1 MSNLFHPPQTGAA
14 LIVVA
19 CGLVGCADPF
29 RHDPVTQ
36 EAYRAKLQNIEPVT
50 LETFTATEPAPPM
63 PEAPAELELTLE
75 QCRAWVLADS
85 LDLDVRLL
93 DPTLA
98 DLSVTAAE
106 ARFEAVLFGS
116 ANYSDT
122 ETPTA
127 STLDGSEVQSSRGQ
141 LGVRLPLRT
150 GGTLTADFVAQRL
163 DTDNTF
169 STLNPSF
176 DGDANISLS
185 QPLLRNAGQ
194 RVTEAPIQIARL
206 DAQAVSARTRVDV
219 IRVLTAIDRAYWQL
233 YQAQQELTVRQ
244 QQHELAIAQLER
256 AERLVEAGAAADVEV
271 IRAQA
276 GVADGLEAIITAENT
291 LRLTQRSIKRL
302 INQPHLPLNGPTAL
316 VAVTP
321 ANPVN
326 YALDGDRLL
335 DTAMD
340 QRVELIETELQL
352 AQDAL
357 NIDIRR
363 NATLPLASL
372 DYRYTRN
379 GLGGS
384 FNDAFS
390 QVFEE
395 DFDGHSIGLRVE
407 VPLGNQA
414 AKSELQRALLTRVQR
429 LSNRRLQE
437 VQIAQEIANALDTL
451 TTTWQR
457 ILATRQA
464 VLLEARVLEA
474 EQRQFE
480 LGLVTS
486 TQVLEAQARLADA
499 RSREVSAITA
509 YQIAQIDLA
518 FATGTVLGEAR
529 IRWEPLGLDSE
540 SQKR

>member
-1 MSNLFHPPQTGAA
+1 MSNLFHLHQAGAA

-19 CGLVGCADPF
+19 CGLIGCADPF
-29 RHDPVTQ
+29 RHDPLTQ

-50 LETFTATEPAPPM
+50 LETFTVTEPSEPI

-206 DAQAVSARTRVDV
+206 DAQAVSARTRVEV

-233 YQAQQELTVRQ
+233 YQAQQELNVRR

-316 VAVTP
+316 IAVTP

-326 YALDGDRLL
+326 YDLDGDRLL

-357 NIDIRR
+357 NIDVRR

-540 SQKR
+540 SQKQ